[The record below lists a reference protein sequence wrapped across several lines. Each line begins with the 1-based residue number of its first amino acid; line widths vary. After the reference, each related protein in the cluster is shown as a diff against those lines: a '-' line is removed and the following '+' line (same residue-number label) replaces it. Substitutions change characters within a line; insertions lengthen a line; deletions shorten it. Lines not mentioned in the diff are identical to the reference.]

1 MAGPSKKKS
10 RQSGAGLAGLALAAR
25 LTKRLADENP
35 RANLVFSPL
44 SIYAAVSLLAPG
56 ARGDTLDEILR
67 LLGARSRD
75 DLEESIAT
83 TVADALKDRS
93 GSGGPS
99 VAFAYGVWNDM
110 TRPLKPAYRHAVVG
124 KYRAG
129 ACALDFHGNA
139 EDAAAQINAWVAD
152 VTRNLI
158 TDVVSAR
165 SFTAE
170 TDVVLAN
177 AIYFK
182 GKWDLPFFER
192 NTTDRPF
199 HLLDGAAIGAP
210 FMYNSSRHFIAVHDG
225 FKVLKLRYKM
235 RQQQDY
241 YRSNTSR
248 TPNSKKDTQYSMC
261 IFLPDAHD
269 GLRTLLDEI
278 TSRPGFVRDHLPSTT
293 VKVGDFGVPKF
304 KLEFTSNVKQV
315 LQHLGL
321 VLPFGMSADLSDM
334 MEADGSRLPLLV
346 HDVFHKAVIEVNEEG
361 TVAAAVTIMP
371 APDGC
376 APMRKREPTVDFV
389 ADHPFAY
396 FIVEEASGTILFA
409 GHVVDPTDGKAPART
424 GQHAAATARGY
435 ELSPMVG
442 NPARQF
448 DQVGQFHHIGPP
460 PMRRTISTGLAT
472 LAARLAGCLAER
484 SENLIFSPLS
494 VYTALALVAAGARGA
509 TLDEILRVLGAQSR
523 GELEELVSLTSA
535 DALKDRSESG
545 GPSVAFACGVWSNL
559 TLTLKPTF
567 RQAVVG
573 TYKAEAN
580 AVDFRHAPE
589 EAREQINEWVAQK
602 TRNLIDSVLPPGSIK
617 PTTPLVLGNAL
628 YFKGAWEAEPFN
640 KRDTVHKPFHRLDGS
655 HVDVPFMQ
663 SRRKQ
668 FVAVHD
674 GFKVLKLQYKMV
686 EEDRDDPYG
695 HPHDTTQFSM
705 CIFLPDA
712 LDGLQGLLHTI
723 ASQPR
728 FLHHHLPQCRVDVR
742 EIRVP
747 KFKLSFHKS
756 VVAVLD
762 KLGLKLPFSTRAD
775 LSDMVEDNGSRLPIV
790 VSDII
795 HKAVIEVNEEGTEA
809 SAVTMVITKL
819 GHSRWQHAPQLD
831 FIADRPFAFYIVEEA
846 TGAVV
851 FAGHVLDP
859 SKE

>member
-10 RQSGAGLAGLALAAR
+10 RQSGAGLAGLAAR

-35 RANLVFSPL
+35 RTNLVFSPL
-44 SIYAAVSLLAPG
+44 SIYTAVSLLAPG

-67 LLGARSRD
+67 LLGARSRH

-93 GSGGPS
+93 GSGGPT
-99 VAFAYGVWNDM
+99 VAFGYGVWNDT
-110 TRPLKPAYRHAVVG
+110 TRPLKPAYRQAVVG
-124 KYRAG
+124 TYRAE
-129 ACALDFHGNA
+129 ARALDFHGNA
-139 EDAAAQINAWVAD
+139 EDAAGQINAWVAD
-152 VTRNLI
+152 VTTNLI

-165 SFTAE
+165 SFTTE

-182 GKWDLPFFER
+182 GKWDMPFYER
-192 NTTDRPF
+192 NTKDRPF
-199 HLLDGAAIGAP
+199 HLLDGAAIDAP

-235 RQQQDY
+235 QQQQDY

-269 GLRTLLDEI
+269 GLHTLLDEI
-278 TSRPGFVRDHLPSTT
+278 TSRPGFVRDHLPSST

-315 LQHLGL
+315 LKHLGL
-321 VLPFGMSADLSDM
+321 VLPFGMGADLSDM

-361 TVAAAVTIMP
+361 TVAAAVTMMP
-371 APDGC
+371 APAGC

-396 FIVEEASGTILFA
+396 FIVEEASGAILFA
-409 GHVVDPTDGKAPART
+409 GHVVDPTDGKAPPRT
-424 GQHAAATARGY
+424 GKHAAMARGH
-435 ELSPMVG
+435 ELLPKIRNPPRHFYKVG
-442 NPARQF
+442 PQIHY
-448 DQVGQFHHIGPP
+448 VGLPKRP
-460 PMRRTISTGLAT
+460 TSSTGLAT

-484 SENLIFSPLS
+484 SADKNL
-494 VYTALALVAAGARGA
+494 
-509 TLDEILRVLGAQSR
+509 
-523 GELEELVSLTSA
+523 
-535 DALKDRSESG
+535 
-545 GPSVAFACGVWSNL
+545 
-559 TLTLKPTF
+559 
-567 RQAVVG
+567 
-573 TYKAEAN
+573 AEAS

-589 EAREQINEWVAQK
+589 EAREQINAWAAQK

-617 PTTPLVLGNAL
+617 PTTPVVLGNAL
-628 YFKGAWEAEPFN
+628 YFNGAWEDEPFD
-640 KRDTVHKPFHRLDGS
+640 KRGTMQKTFHKLDGS
-655 HVDVPFMQ
+655 HVDVPLMQ
-663 SRRKQ
+663 SRRRQ

-686 EEDRDDPYG
+686 EKDRDDPYG

-723 ASQPR
+723 ASKPG
-728 FLHHHLPQCRVDVR
+728 FLQHHLPQCRVDVR

-756 VVAVLD
+756 VVPVLE
-762 KLGLKLPFSTRAD
+762 KLGLKLPFSAQAN
-775 LSDMVEDNGSRLPIV
+775 LSDMVEDDGSRLPIMV
-790 VSDII
+790 GNII

-809 SAVTMVITKL
+809 AAVTMVITKL
-819 GHSRWQHAPQLD
+819 GHSRWQHTPQLD
-831 FIADRPFAFYIVEEA
+831 FVADHPFAFYIVEEA

-859 SKE
+859 SKEE

>member
-10 RQSGAGLAGLALAAR
+10 RQSGAGLAGLAAR

-67 LLGARSRD
+67 LLGARSRH

-93 GSGGPS
+93 GTGGPS
-99 VAFAYGVWNDM
+99 VAFGYGVWNDR
-110 TRPLKPAYRHAVVG
+110 TRPLKPAYREAVVG
-124 KYRAG
+124 TYRAE
-129 ACALDFHGNA
+129 ARALDFHGNA
-139 EDAAAQINAWVAD
+139 EDAAAQINAWVTD

-165 SFTAE
+165 SFTIE

-182 GKWDLPFFER
+182 GKWDLPFYEQ
-192 NTTDRPF
+192 NTKDRPF
-199 HLLDGAAIGAP
+199 HLLDGVAIDAP
-210 FMYNSSRHFIAVHDG
+210 FMVNSSRHFIAVYDG

-235 RQQQDY
+235 QQQQDY
-241 YRSNTSR
+241 YGPYTSR
-248 TPNSKKDTQYSMC
+248 APNSKKDTQYSMC

-278 TSRPGFVRDHLPSTT
+278 TSRPGFVCDHLPSTT

-321 VLPFGMSADLSDM
+321 VLPFGMGADLSDM

-371 APDGC
+371 APAGC
-376 APMRKREPTVDFV
+376 APMRKRGPTVDFV
-389 ADHPFAY
+389 ADNPFAY
-396 FIVEEASGTILFA
+396 FIVEEASGAILFA
-409 GHVVDPTDGKAPART
+409 GHVVDPTDGKAPPQT
-424 GQHAAATARGY
+424 GKHAAMARGH
-435 ELSPMVG
+435 ELLPKIRNPPRHFDKVG
-442 NPARQF
+442 PQIHY
-448 DQVGQFHHIGPP
+448 VGL
-460 PMRRTISTGLAT
+460 PMRPTSSTGLAA
-472 LAARLAGCLAER
+472 LAARLAGCLAE
-484 SENLIFSPLS
+484 SSANKNLIFSPLS
-494 VYTALALVAAGARGA
+494 IYTALALVAAGARGA
-509 TLDEILRVLGAQSR
+509 TLDEILRVLGVQSR
-523 GELEELVSLTSA
+523 GELEELISLTSA

-545 GPSVAFACGVWSNL
+545 GPSVAFACGVWSDL

-573 TYKAEAN
+573 TYKAEAS

-589 EAREQINEWVAQK
+589 EAREHINAWAAQK

-617 PTTPLVLGNAL
+617 PTTPVVLGNAL
-628 YFKGAWEAEPFN
+628 YFNGSWEDEPFD
-640 KRDTVHKPFHRLDGS
+640 KRGTMQKPFHKLDGS

-663 SRRKQ
+663 SRMWQ
-668 FVAVHD
+668 FVAVHN

-686 EEDRDDPYG
+686 EKDRDDPYG

-712 LDGLQGLLHTI
+712 HDGLQGLVHMI
-723 ASQPR
+723 ASRPG
-728 FLHHHLPQCRVDVR
+728 FLHHHLPQCRVGVR

-762 KLGLKLPFSTRAD
+762 KLGLKLPFSTQAD
-775 LSDMVEDNGSRLPIV
+775 LSDMVEDNGSGLPIMV
-790 VSDII
+790 GDII

-809 SAVTMVITKL
+809 AAVTMVITKL
-819 GHSRWQHAPQLD
+819 GHSRWQHTPQLD
-831 FIADRPFAFYIVEEA
+831 FVADHPFAFYIVEEA